1 MPKAFTHLC
10 HKINIS
16 LFEDKLTIYIKLTSR
31 TAKGLREN
39 KIRGKEFEEFCKSAL
54 IDMMPVR
61 FVQRGA
67 SDHHSFHQDDFNIDT
82 PHYHMHFMLGL
93 NEAKLNVFLRRLV
106 DQTTLLTSIE
116 RDSFI
121 SAYHLANELP
131 KKASHIPAPLARKKV
146 LASTEAKAEAGK
158 VETKAQ
164 KITKGGAKRPGM
176 KAPTTGQLLKRS
188 GVFAAGKKARQ
199 TAPKPP
205 GESSN
210 SFGGFKAG
218 FMGW

>member
-16 LFEDKLTIYIKLTSR
+16 LFEDKLTIYIKLTSM
-31 TAKGLREN
+31 TVKGLLEN
-39 KIRGKEFEEFCKSAL
+39 ERRGKEFEAFCSSAL

-61 FVQRGA
+61 FVQRGE
-67 SDHHSFHQDDFNIDT
+67 SDHHRLHQDDFNSNT

-93 NEAKLNVFLRRLV
+93 NEAKLNEFLGRLV
-106 DQTTLLTSIE
+106 SQTTLLTSME
-116 RDSFI
+116 QDSFI

-131 KKASHIPAPLARKKV
+131 KKASPVPAPLARKKV
-146 LASTEAKAEAGK
+146 LASTEAGAEA
-158 VETKAQ
+158 
-164 KITKGGAKRPGM
+164 ITKGGAQRPEM
-176 KAPTTGQLLKRS
+176 KAPTTGQVLKKS
-188 GVFAAGKKARQ
+188 GVFAADKKARQ

-210 SFGGFKAG
+210 SFGGFKPG
-218 FMGW
+218 FMRW